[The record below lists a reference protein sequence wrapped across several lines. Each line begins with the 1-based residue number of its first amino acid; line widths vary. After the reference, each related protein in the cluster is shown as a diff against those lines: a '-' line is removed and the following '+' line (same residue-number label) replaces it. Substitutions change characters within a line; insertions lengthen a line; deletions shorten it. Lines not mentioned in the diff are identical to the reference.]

1 MTEDLIQLP
10 NITEIK
16 EMITVAKQDV
26 ENEIEQD
33 PELRPASELLL
44 SVINV
49 IDDKLAKA
57 KNFDNLNG
65 AEKIDIAAHL
75 NFLQNLLEDFFM
87 FDEDFE
93 GESFDFEDDGELE
106 DNK

>member
-1 MTEDLIQLP
+1 MTDSLIQLP

-16 EMITVAKQDV
+16 EMIVIAKQDV

-44 SVINV
+44 NVINV
-49 IDDKLAKA
+49 IDGKLAKA
-57 KNFDNLNG
+57 KNFDNLNDI
-65 AEKIDIAAHL
+65 ERIDIAAHL

-87 FDEDFE
+87 FDEDYE
-93 GESFDFEDDGELE
+93 DESFDFEDDGESE
-106 DNK
+106 HK

>member
-16 EMITVAKQDV
+16 EMITIAKQDV

-44 SVINV
+44 NVISV

-57 KNFDNLNG
+57 KNFDNLNSS
-65 AEKIDIAAHL
+65 EKIDIAAHL

-87 FDEDFE
+87 FDEDYE
-93 GESFDFEDDGELE
+93 GESFDFEEDGESE
-106 DNK
+106 EK